1 MIVNIEHMEATE
13 REVVRSG
20 EGGRVALSYTVSATI
35 EVSGVA
41 NMGEAVRRIERRLQM
56 AIPDT
61 TMDAPRDHHA
71 HVHTWA
77 DIPPLTSQLCSCGAM
92 RRNEK

>member
-13 REVVRSG
+13 REVIRSG
-20 EGGRVALSYTVSATI
+20 EGGRVAMSYTVTATI
-35 EVSGVA
+35 EVSGVSS
-41 NMGEAVRRIERRLQM
+41 MGEAVRRIERRIQM
-56 AIPDT
+56 AVGE
-61 TMDAPRDHHA
+61 A
-71 HVHTWA
+71 HTHVWA

>member
-1 MIVNIEHMEATE
+1 MNVNIEHMEATE

-20 EGGRVALSYTVSATI
+20 DGSRVATSYTVTATI
-35 EVSGVA
+35 EVSGVSS
-41 NMGEAVRRIERRLQM
+41 MGEAVRRIERRIQM
-56 AIPDT
+56 AVGE
-61 TMDAPRDHHA
+61 A
-71 HVHTWA
+71 HTHVWA